1 MDKEKLKQAVLD
13 SDLYSK
19 SEKLVMN
26 ELISISVDFVSVASV
41 KYLINK
47 TKLSQTTTYMALSS
61 LKKRGVIIL
70 NNREPNSYTLNQD
83 ELARVLNFYKNRG
96 KV

>member
-47 TKLSQTTTYMALSS
+47 TKLSQTTTYMSLSS

-70 NNREPNSYTLNQD
+70 NNREPNSYTFNQD
-83 ELARVLNFYKNRG
+83 ELARVLNFYKNRS